1 MAELHYHEEE
11 ALGRAYD
18 ARLMKRLLGFL
29 RPYKGQVAVAT
40 VLVLLAAG
48 LEIVGPWLVKVA
60 IDGFIAH
67 EDLRGLSMVASVY
80 LGVLVLAFGVEF
92 FQMSIMQ
99 TVGQRIMYDLRLA
112 IFTRLQQMSLPFYD
126 RNPVGRL
133 MTRITSDVDVLNEL
147 FTSGVVAIVGDIVT
161 LLGIML
167 ALFLMNAE
175 LALVAFS
182 VLPLIFIVTLVFRSR
197 VRNTYRDVRT
207 ALARMN
213 ANLQENLTGIST
225 THIMNQEA
233 RQFEGFEKTNASHRD
248 ANVRS
253 IFYYAIFFPTI
264 ELIGALAT
272 GLIIWYGGRQVM
284 WGGLTLGGLVAF
296 LLYVQRF
303 FRPISD
309 MSEKYNIL
317 QSAMAS
323 SERVFKLLDDTVE
336 VPPPAKPRLVEP
348 VRGDIRFDNVSFAY
362 QSGEEVLRDVSF
374 HVAPGQKV
382 AIVGATGAGKTT
394 IISLLSR
401 FYDVQK
407 GAIVVDGVDVREW
420 DLKSLRRSIGVVLQ
434 DVFLF
439 TGTVRENLRLGEDFS
454 NDRLAEA
461 AREVHADPFIR
472 RLTGGYEAEVK
483 ERGATFST
491 GEKQLLAFARA
502 LAFDPKI
509 LVLDEATSSVDTE
522 TELLIQDALHR
533 LMQGRTSIVIAHR
546 LSTIQD
552 VDRIVVLHK
561 GQIRETGTHQELLAQ
576 RGIYHRLYELQ
587 YRTQE
592 TAPARAAGG
601 AAGAGGGTGGAAAGG
616 AAGVTT

>member
-18 ARLMKRLLGFL
+18 SRLMRRLLGFL
-29 RPYKGQVAVAT
+29 KPYKFQVAMAIL
-40 VLVLLAAG
+40 LVLAAAG
-48 LEIVGPWLVKVA
+48 LEILGPWLVKVA

-67 EDLRGLSMVASVY
+67 DDLRGLSFVAGAF
-80 LGVLVLAFGVEF
+80 LGVLVLEFGVNY
-92 FQMSIMQ
+92 FQMFIMQ
-99 TVGQRIMYDLRLA
+99 SVGQRIMYDLRLA
-112 IFTRLQQMSLPFYD
+112 IFERLQRMSLPFYD

-161 LLGIML
+161 LLGIMI
-167 ALFLMNAE
+167 AISLMNAE

-182 VLPLIFIVTLVFRSR
+182 VLPLIFIVTLVFRAR
-197 VRNTYRDVRT
+197 VRETYREVRT

-213 ANLQENLTGIST
+213 SNLQENITGMTT
-225 THIMNQEA
+225 THIMNREE
-233 RQFEGFEKTNASHRD
+233 RQLEGFRATNAVHRD
-248 ANVRS
+248 ANIRS

-264 ELIGALAT
+264 ELIGAIAT

-296 LLYVQRF
+296 LLYAARF

-323 SERVFKLLDDTVE
+323 SERVFKLLDAEVE
-336 VPPPAKPRLVEP
+336 VPPPAAPRKIAS
-348 VRGDIRFDNVSFAY
+348 VRGDIRFDHVSFAY

-394 IISLLSR
+394 IISLLTR
-401 FYDVQK
+401 FYDVTE
-407 GAIVVDGVDVREW
+407 GAILVDGVDVREW
-420 DLKSLRRSIGVVLQ
+420 DLTQLRRSIGVVLQ

-439 TGTVRENLRLGEDFS
+439 SGTVEENLRLGEDLPQE
-454 NDRLAEA
+454 RLVQA

-472 RLTGGYEAEVK
+472 RLPGGYGAEVK

-502 LAFDPKI
+502 LAFDPRI

-587 YRTQE
+587 YRAQE
-592 TAPARAAGG
+592 RPAARAATPGS
-601 AAGAGGGTGGAAAGG
+601 AAGN
-616 AAGVTT
+616 